1 MLRNGGTTMTRIG
14 SSVILAVVLFVA
26 AQYPV
31 GLVNAG
37 NDGQARAVEYVSSY
51 RWASTVIDE
60 HGNDRITVH
69 GRLEHVSANV
79 LGRDDVTQGW
89 IIIDIDW

>member
-1 MLRNGGTTMTRIG
+1 MTRIN

-31 GLVNAG
+31 GLANAE
-37 NDGQARAVEYVSSY
+37 NVGQARAIEYVSSY

-60 HGNDRITVH
+60 HGNDRIPVK
-69 GRLEHVSANV
+69 L
-79 LGRDDVTQGW
+79 
-89 IIIDIDW
+89 